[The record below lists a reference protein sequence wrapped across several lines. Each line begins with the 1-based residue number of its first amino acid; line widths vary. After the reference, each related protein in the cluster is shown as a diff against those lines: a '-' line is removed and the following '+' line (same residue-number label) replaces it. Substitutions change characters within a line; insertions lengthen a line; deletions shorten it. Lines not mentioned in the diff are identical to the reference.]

1 METKNRSFLLP
12 ATNVLLNSWLRQR
25 EEMEL
30 WRRYLSKSQQIST
43 TALPNGDKKMIN
55 ALRGRIAELEDEL
68 ANIGKGIRGLPQH
81 RQGNSHTNWKDSSE
95 ECPPNK
101 LPAKRKSAHPVNESS
116 IQEEVNKTRFA
127 LIDSRPLT
135 RISISHLLTTISDDF
150 VILPYSDIDE
160 FVAEYLE
167 CPRKAEMIVFN
178 LGSARISENH
188 ISKGILRLKLELPNL
203 PLVFL
208 SEHDELGEI
217 VDAIQIGARGYI
229 SSVFNPSTVIQSLRL
244 VMVGGAFIPHNA
256 LLEITGKT
264 SKFREDDRQNDPKID
279 SPVLQALTSREL
291 EVFELVRRGKSNKII
306 AYELGVQES
315 TVKVHTR
322 KIMTKLKAINRTHA
336 AFLGSQIIEGKAE
349 VDCG

>member
-1 METKNRSFLLP
+1 
-12 ATNVLLNSWLRQR
+12 
-25 EEMEL
+25 MEL
-30 WRRYLSKSQQIST
+30 WRRYLSKPQQMPT
-43 TALPNGDKKMIN
+43 TALPSGDKEMIN
-55 ALRGRIAELEDEL
+55 ALRGRIAELENEL
-68 ANIGKGIRGLPQH
+68 ANIGKGIGGLAQH
-81 RQGNSHTNWKDSSE
+81 SQENSHANWKDSTE
-95 ECPPNK
+95 ERPHSK
-101 LPAKRKSAHPVNESS
+101 LLVTPKSTHPVNESS

-160 FVAEYLE
+160 FVAKYLE
-167 CPRKAEMIVFN
+167 CPCKAEMIVFN

-188 ISKGILRLKLELPNL
+188 ISNGILRLKLELPNL

-208 SEHDELGEI
+208 SDHDELSEI

-244 VMVGGAFIPHNA
+244 VMEGGAFIPHNA
-256 LLEITGKT
+256 LLEITEKT
-264 SKFREDDRQNDPKID
+264 TKFREEERPSGAKID
-279 SPVLQALTSREL
+279 SPVLQTLTSREL
-291 EVFELVRRGKSNKII
+291 EVFELVRRGNSNKII
-306 AYELGVQES
+306 AYELGMQES

-336 AFLGSQIIEGKAE
+336 AFLGSQITEGKAE

>member
-1 METKNRSFLLP
+1 
-12 ATNVLLNSWLRQR
+12 
-25 EEMEL
+25 
-30 WRRYLSKSQQIST
+30 
-43 TALPNGDKKMIN
+43 MIN
-55 ALRGRIAELEDEL
+55 ALRERIAELEYEL
-68 ANIGKGIRGLPQH
+68 GNIGKGIGGLAQH
-81 RQGNSHTNWKDSSE
+81 SQENSHANWKDSTE

-101 LPAKRKSAHPVNESS
+101 LPVTPTSAHPINQSAM
-116 IQEEVNKTRFA
+116 QEEVNKTRFA

-135 RISISHLLTTISDDF
+135 RISISHLLTTISNDF

-160 FVAEYLE
+160 FVTKYLE
-167 CPRKAEMIVFN
+167 CPCKVEMIVFN

-188 ISKGILRLKLELPNL
+188 ISDGILRLKLELPNL

-208 SEHDELGEI
+208 SDHDELGEI
-217 VDAIQIGARGYI
+217 VDAIRIGARGYI

-244 VMVGGAFIPHNA
+244 VMEGGAFIPHNA

-264 SKFREDDRQNDPKID
+264 SKFSEEERQNGAMVD
-279 SPVLQALTSREL
+279 SPVLHTLTSREL

-336 AFLGSQIIEGKAE
+336 AFLGSQIR
-349 VDCG
+349 